1 MTFPTLTEIED
12 ANWNYLKTSAAA
24 WRSLAHCWEAGF
36 TEVRDTSARPGGT
49 AWTGAGA
56 EAFQHRAA
64 ADVVTVHSP
73 ADMLVNAAG
82 IAECGYD
89 TQAAGRSLV
98 LSAVDA
104 AERDDFR
111 VGDDYSVTDTWT
123 YYTSAAE
130 QDAREQAAHAHASFI
145 KSRAANLVAK
155 EADIAGNL
163 TTATAGLHEFTFP
176 GEGADGGA
184 GAADGQPHAVP
195 LDDRWKTDADR
206 AGNQREAFNKVYGRD
221 PVSDN
226 DWRMAAALDPHSYDP
241 KYHGVS
247 PEIVAG
253 RITPQPGKGVVR
265 SNMFIP
271 ADHVYNIP
279 KDMDDFQHRRLR
291 PDNFGDNRGPST
303 NADVEASRVSMFVD
317 YDNGM
322 VVVRQNPTS
331 AVDGQRGGA
340 AAAVPNVHVAQ
351 ASDGRLTIDY
361 NAHDA
366 YEWPVATAVGATV
379 NGRITFDPH
388 ADGSV
393 ALGGSTTIYPSM
405 ETYQFRDGAAPV
417 QLQWT
422 PANSGSPWGPGTS
435 LERHHW
441 IGDTSIPAVRP
452 DMPSWKW
459 ELENALPH
467 NALPFF
473 DDPFVSHTTQLTDP
487 FRGNVPTVGTG
498 R

>member
-1 MTFPTLTEIED
+1 MTFPTLTEIKD
-12 ANWNYLKTSAAA
+12 ANWDYLKTSAAA
-24 WRSLAHCWEAGF
+24 WRSLAHCWEAAF
-36 TEVRDTSARPGGT
+36 TEVRDASARLGGT

-73 ADMLVNAAG
+73 SDMLVNAAG

-98 LSAVDA
+98 LSAVDS

-111 VGDDYSVTDTWT
+111 AGDDYSVTDTWT
-123 YYTSAAE
+123 YYASAAE
-130 QDAREQAAHAHASFI
+130 QEAREQAAQAHASFI

-155 EADIAGNL
+155 EAQIAGNL
-163 TTATAGLHEFTFP
+163 TTVTAGLHEFTFP

-206 AGNQREAFNKVYGRD
+206 AGNQREAFNRVYGRD

-241 KYHGVS
+241 KYHGVP

-279 KDMDDFQHRRLR
+279 KDWKDITDRRFR
-291 PDNFGDNRGPST
+291 PDNVGDNRGPSA

-340 AAAVPNVHVAQ
+340 AAAVPNVYVAQ
-351 ASDGRLTIDY
+351 APDGRLTIDY

-366 YEWPVATAVGATV
+366 YELPLATWGGATV

-388 ADGSV
+388 ADGTI

-405 ETYQFRDGAAPV
+405 ETYQYRDGAAPA

-422 PANSGSPWGPGTS
+422 PANSGSPWGPSMG

-441 IGDTSIPAVRP
+441 IGDTSISAVRP

-459 ELENALPH
+459 ELENAI
-467 NALPFF
+467 PFKH
-473 DDPFVSHTTQLTDP
+473 DPFLEHTTQLTDP
-487 FRGNVPTVGTG
+487 FKSNVPTAEMG

>member
-1 MTFPTLTEIED
+1 M
-12 ANWNYLKTSAAA
+12 
-24 WRSLAHCWEAGF
+24 
-36 TEVRDTSARPGGT
+36 
-49 AWTGAGA
+49 
-56 EAFQHRAA
+56 
-64 ADVVTVHSP
+64 
-73 ADMLVNAAG
+73 
-82 IAECGYD
+82 
-89 TQAAGRSLV
+89 
-98 LSAVDA
+98 
-104 AERDDFR
+104 
-111 VGDDYSVTDTWT
+111 
-123 YYTSAAE
+123 
-130 QDAREQAAHAHASFI
+130 
-145 KSRAANLVAK
+145 
-155 EADIAGNL
+155 
-163 TTATAGLHEFTFP
+163 
-176 GEGADGGA
+176 
-184 GAADGQPHAVP
+184 
-195 LDDRWKTDADR
+195 
-206 AGNQREAFNKVYGRD
+206 
-221 PVSDN
+221 SDN

-241 KYHGVS
+241 KYHGVP

-279 KDMDDFQHRRLR
+279 KDWKDITDRRFR
-291 PDNFGDNRGPST
+291 PDNVGDNRGPSA

-340 AAAVPNVHVAQ
+340 AAAVPNVYVAQ
-351 ASDGRLTIDY
+351 APDGRLTIDY

-366 YEWPVATAVGATV
+366 YELPLATWGGATV

-388 ADGSV
+388 ADGTI

-405 ETYQFRDGAAPV
+405 ETYQYRDGAAPA

-422 PANSGSPWGPGTS
+422 PANSGSPWGPSMG

-441 IGDTSIPAVRP
+441 IGDTSISAVRP

-459 ELENALPH
+459 ELENAI
-467 NALPFF
+467 PFKH
-473 DDPFVSHTTQLTDP
+473 DPFLEHTTQLTDP
-487 FRGNVPTVGTG
+487 FKSNVPTAEMG